1 MPEHMEYANVVTLYK
16 KGKVQN
22 PANYRP
28 IALLQSIYKVYAK
41 ILQQRLANGGIED
54 KLWKNQYGFR
64 RKLSTSMPLLISRRI
79 QDFAEHS
86 YDKLFLVFL
95 DREKAFDKVDQTL
108 LVRAMERLNI
118 PDRIIK
124 VLESF
129 YVDSKFRIKD
139 GQGYSTY
146 RRQNAGIRQGCPL
159 SP

>member
-1 MPEHMEYANVVTLYK
+1 MELANVVTLYK
-16 KGKVQN
+16 KGNVQN

-64 RKLSTSMPLLISRRI
+64 RKMSTSMPLFISRRL
-79 QDFAEHS
+79 QDFVEHS
-86 YDKLFLVFL
+86 YQKFFLIFF
-95 DREKAFDKVDQTL
+95 DWEKAFDKVDQTL

-118 PDRIIK
+118 PEKIIK

-129 YVDSKFRIKD
+129 YVEPKFRIKD
-139 GQGYSTY
+139 RKGYSTY
-146 RRQNAGIRQGCPL
+146 RRQNA
-159 SP
+159 